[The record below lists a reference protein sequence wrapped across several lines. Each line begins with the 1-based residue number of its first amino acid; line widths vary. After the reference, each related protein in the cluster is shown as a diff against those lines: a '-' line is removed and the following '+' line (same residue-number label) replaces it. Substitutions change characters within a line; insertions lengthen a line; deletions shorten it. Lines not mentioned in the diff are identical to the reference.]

1 MQLKS
6 ILNRV
11 QRHQSFVYGTIRLVQ
26 KAAQLILKIQI
37 QARKAARLYALDA
50 GCQGQVMTH
59 CRAAALSLCPCG
71 ASPSSFSMP

>member
-1 MQLKS
+1 MPLKS

-26 KAAQLILKIQI
+26 KAAQLILEIQI
-37 QARKAARLYALDA
+37 QARKGSKAILDA

-59 CRAAALSLCPCG
+59 CRAAALNLCPCG
-71 ASPSSFSMP
+71 ASQSSFSMP